1 MSNIKYLVGNKNF
14 SLEPFEPFS
23 NHVLNFLEKLSKEIN
38 LINNIKIYPDLK
50 SLSFWCRKQNL
61 YKLKEEFLKDK
72 DKIGLGLVFHVTPS
86 NIATNFAYS
95 LIFGLLSG
103 NSNVVKVPS
112 KNFIQIKLVCNLI
125 KKILKK
131 NNKFLKKKITII
143 RYKDDDKLTGYFSML
158 SDARLIWGG
167 DKTINKLRTFKTNER
182 SIDINFAD
190 RYSFC
195 VINQTKLAKLNKHEF
210 NMLIRKFYNDTYL
223 VDQNACSSP
232 HLIVWT
238 GRKNKNCQKLF
249 WQELYNL
256 VKEKYSLTELA
267 PSEKYNELCKHLL
280 SSNDISEVKTF
291 ENLIY
296 IIKLKKLSAHNENLR
311 GKWGLFFEYEL
322 DNLNKINKI
331 INNKY
336 QTLTYFGLDKRM
348 IRNFIFNNNLKGI
361 DRVVP
366 IGQSLD
372 IGLLWDGYNI
382 PNILSRGVQIR

>member
-1 MSNIKYLVGNKNF
+1 M
-14 SLEPFEPFS
+14 
-23 NHVLNFLEKLSKEIN
+23 
-38 LINNIKIYPDLK
+38 
-50 SLSFWCRKQNL
+50 
-61 YKLKEEFLKDK
+61 
-72 DKIGLGLVFHVTPS
+72 
-86 NIATNFAYS
+86 
-95 LIFGLLSG
+95 
-103 NSNVVKVPS
+103 
-112 KNFIQIKLVCNLI
+112 
-125 KKILKK
+125 
-131 NNKFLKKKITII
+131 
-143 RYKDDDKLTGYFSML
+143 
-158 SDARLIWGG
+158 IWGG

-182 SIDINFAD
+182 TIDINFAD

-296 IIKLKKLSAHNENLR
+296 IIKLKKLSTQNENLR

>member
-296 IIKLKKLSAHNENLR
+296 IIKLKKLSTQNENLR